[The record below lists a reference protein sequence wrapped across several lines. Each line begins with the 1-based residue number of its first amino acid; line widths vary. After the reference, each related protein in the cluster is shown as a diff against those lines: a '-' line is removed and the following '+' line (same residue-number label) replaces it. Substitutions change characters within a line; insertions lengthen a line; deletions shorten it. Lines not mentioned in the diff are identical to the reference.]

1 MERGL
6 KVLLPK
12 DISLLPNTPG
22 VYFFFGKKEILY
34 IGKASNLKERVK
46 NHFQNPSYKDH
57 LFLSDVKKI
66 GYLPFSSEIEA
77 LIQEAR
83 LIKKYQPK
91 FNVLF
96 RDDKNYFY
104 LGITKEDFPRVFWT
118 HQTKLKSQKSKVKT
132 EFIGPFTDGKSLK
145 ESLKILRKIF
155 PFRSCKKLPKNP
167 CLYFHL
173 NLCPGICLLLKEK
186 ERYPELKNELER
198 EKENYQKQIQYLK
211 ETFEGKRQDVIKKLK
226 KEMEEFAKKEEFEKA
241 QKIKEKIEKL
251 QNVFAHRFFWQDELP
266 KENLGKLL
274 KETFLLKKEPQ
285 RIEGYDISNLG
296 DKGIVGSL
304 VVFLPNS
311 DFSDY
316 QMAKEWYRKFKI
328 KTLKKQA
335 DVWAL
340 KEVFQRR
347 IKHKEWPMPDL
358 IFVDGGKAQ
367 LKAAK
372 EAFEK
377 EKNMPFFVSL
387 AKRGRKI
394 YTFPPLKTFP
404 LDKFPETL
412 KMFFLKIAK
421 EAHRFAIKY
430 HKLLRKKSYFN
441 L

>member
-1 MERGL
+1 MEKGI

-12 DISLLPNTPG
+12 DISLLPTTPG

-34 IGKASNLKERVK
+34 IGKASNLKIRVK
-46 NHFQNPSYKDH
+46 NHFQNPSYKDS
-57 LFLSDVKKI
+57 LFLSEIKKI
-66 GYLPFSSEIEA
+66 GYLPFFSEIEA
-77 LIQEAR
+77 LIEEAK

-96 RDDKNYFY
+96 KDDKNYFY
-104 LGITKEDFPRVFWT
+104 LGITKEEFPRVFWT
-118 HQTKLKSQKSKVKT
+118 HQIKLKTQKSKVKT

-155 PFRSCKKLPKNP
+155 PFRSCKKLPKKP

-173 NLCPGICLLLKEK
+173 NLCPGICVLLREKEK
-186 ERYPELKNELER
+186 YPELKEEF
-198 EKENYQKQIQYLK
+198 EKQKENYQKQIQCLK
-211 ETFEGKRQDVIKKLK
+211 ETFEGKRQDVIKKLE
-226 KEMEEFAKKEEFEKA
+226 KEMKELAKKEEFEKA

-251 QNVFAHRFFWQDELP
+251 QNVFAHRFFWQDEAP
-266 KENLGKLL
+266 KENIGKLL
-274 KETFLLKKEPQ
+274 KETFALQKEPK

-316 QMAKEWYRKFKI
+316 QMAKEWYRRFKI

-335 DVWAL
+335 DVLAL
-340 KEVFQRR
+340 KEVLQRR
-347 IKHKEWPMPDL
+347 IKHEEWPMPDL
-358 IFVDGGKAQ
+358 IFIDGGKAQ

-372 EAFEK
+372 EVFGKA
-377 EKNMPFFVSL
+377 KNIPFFVAL
-387 AKRGRKI
+387 AKSGGKI
-394 YTFPPLKTFP
+394 YTYPPPKAFS
-404 LDKFPETL
+404 LDKFPEIL

-430 HKLLRKKSYFN
+430 HKILRQKSYFN